1 MNMMLAQI
9 SDIAPDWLRNMAI
22 FVAAASATIYYLKGA
37 FGGKQQREV
46 SFTETPAS
54 KKDFDQHVV
63 ETARNFN
70 AVRNELAHDRQLNQE
85 HASKRS
91 ETLFRKMDNT
101 RSELDT
107 KIEDTRRELSEKID
121 AMPERVI
128 ATLKN
133 TGAI

>member
-1 MNMMLAQI
+1 MNPIPESNFLLQLM
-9 SDIAPDWLRNMAI
+9 IAAI
-22 FVAAASATIYYLKGA
+22 FIGNLIAIWLGIANGRRIQK
-37 FGGKQQREV
+37 REV
-46 SFTETPAS
+46 SFSETPAT
-54 KKDFDQHVV
+54 KKEFDQHVV

-91 ETLFRKMDNT
+91 ETLFRKMDAT

-107 KIEDTRRELSEKID
+107 KLEDTRRELSQKID
-121 AMPERVI
+121 DMPERVI

>member
-1 MNMMLAQI
+1 MNGPTPEPNAFLQFWIIILFVAQI
-9 SDIAPDWLRNMAI
+9 ISLIVGI
-22 FVAAASATIYYLKGA
+22 VVASANR
-37 FGGKQQREV
+37 KQRREV

-91 ETLFRKMDNT
+91 ETLFRKMDTT

>member
-1 MNMMLAQI
+1 MNQTTPEPNFLLQLF
-9 SDIAPDWLRNMAI
+9 IALLFVGNVVAVWLGVINGRRI
-22 FVAAASATIYYLKGA
+22 
-37 FGGKQQREV
+37 QRREV

-70 AVRNELAHDRQLNQE
+70 AVRNELAHDRQANQE

-91 ETLFRKMDNT
+91 ETLFRKMDTT
-101 RSELDT
+101 RTELDT
-107 KIEDTRRELSEKID
+107 KIEDTRRELSDKID

-128 ATLKN
+128 TTLKN